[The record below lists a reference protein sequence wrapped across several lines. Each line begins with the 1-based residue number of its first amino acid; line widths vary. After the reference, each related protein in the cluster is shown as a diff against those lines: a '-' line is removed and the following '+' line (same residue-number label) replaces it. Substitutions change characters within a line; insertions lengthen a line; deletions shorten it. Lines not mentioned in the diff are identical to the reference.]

1 LLNKFPRE
9 EATMDAIQAGRN
21 FDRLTKRREQL
32 LMTLRHLGRE
42 QGQVERN
49 TDWLDQAAFESRVSL
64 LDRLSDWYLTELG
77 QIDNALARIEKHA
90 YGVCLACH
98 SPIEAERLET
108 APEAQCCTACQEF
121 REALE
126 RN

>member
-1 LLNKFPRE
+1 
-9 EATMDAIQAGRN
+9 MDEIQAGRH

-42 QGQVERN
+42 QQQVEQN

-90 YGVCLACH
+90 YGVCSACH

-108 APEAQCCTACQEF
+108 APDAQYCTACQEF